1 MTTIAPYVPRTI
13 EFLKRYRFKGWKLK
27 VYGLSTGNG
36 AVTEE
41 LVATGLG
48 EILPVLPQP
57 ASTEDRYGAGF
68 VIIHRG
74 TLRNWFSLGWWEYED
89 ILFHRLFS
97 SPLDDMAAVTAE
109 ESPAIA
115 CVHELKIISFENE
128 AWINTALGKDGD
140 RDFSN
145 YLGRTFEE

>member
-1 MTTIAPYVPRTI
+1 
-13 EFLKRYRFKGWKLK
+13 
-27 VYGLSTGNG
+27 
-36 AVTEE
+36 
-41 LVATGLG
+41 
-48 EILPVLPQP
+48 
-57 ASTEDRYGAGF
+57 
-68 VIIHRG
+68 
-74 TLRNWFSLGWWEYED
+74 
-89 ILFHRLFS
+89 
-97 SPLDDMAAVTAE
+97 MAAVTAE